1 MLNILAGY
9 KFRNATGEILING
22 KPRDLKLFR
31 ELSRYIMQEDLM
43 QPMLTV
49 YEAMMVAANLKLGTA
64 LSKKQKQT
72 SVSILNE
79 TKPWSD
85 KNNKLI
91 LRSVNGQFKSNELT
105 AILGPSGAGKS
116 TLLNILAGY
125 KFRNATGEI
134 LINGKPRDLKL
145 FRELSRYIM
154 QEDLMQPMLTVY
166 EAMMVAANLKL
177 GTALSKK
184 QKQTSVSI
192 LNETKPWSDK

>member
-1 MLNILAGY
+1 MLSVN
-9 KFRNATGEILING
+9 FS
-22 KPRDLKLFR
+22 KLFF
-31 ELSRYIMQEDLM
+31 LNSF
-43 QPMLTV
+43 
-49 YEAMMVAANLKLGTA
+49 KL
-64 LSKKQKQT
+64 LF
-72 SVSILNE
+72 
-79 TKPWSD
+79 SD
-85 KNNKLI
+85 NKLI

-192 LNETKPWSDK
+192 LNETKPWSDKSVFELKRAVF

>member
-1 MLNILAGY
+1 NKLILRSVNGQFKSNELTVILGPSGAGKSTMLNILAGY

-85 KNNKLI
+85 K
-91 LRSVNGQFKSNELT
+91 SDFELKR
-105 AILGPSGAGKS
+105 AV
-116 TLLNILAGY
+116 
-125 KFRNATGEI
+125 F
-134 LINGKPRDLKL
+134 
-145 FRELSRYIM
+145 
-154 QEDLMQPMLTVY
+154 
-166 EAMMVAANLKL
+166 
-177 GTALSKK
+177 
-184 QKQTSVSI
+184 
-192 LNETKPWSDK
+192 